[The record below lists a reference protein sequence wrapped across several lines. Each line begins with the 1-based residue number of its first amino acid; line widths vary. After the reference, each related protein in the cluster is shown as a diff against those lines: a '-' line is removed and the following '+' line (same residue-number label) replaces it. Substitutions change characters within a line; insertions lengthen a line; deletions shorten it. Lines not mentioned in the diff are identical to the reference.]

1 MQQQKLNNGFF
12 TLVETSV
19 RDLLSLGWL
28 GYSKSTKIGEKM
40 LGNLLPLHSFVSLE
54 KSTKNSFQHAVPPR
68 VWLGSM
74 IPSAFLHQRYE
85 VLVIIRVDG

>member
-1 MQQQKLNNGFF
+1 MQQQKLSNGFCIGRNLCKRLIVIGLAGVF
-12 TLVETSV
+12 LKYQNGGKILET
-19 RDLLSLGWL
+19 
-28 GYSKSTKIGEKM
+28 
-40 LGNLLPLHSFVSLE
+40 LLPRNSFVSLE
-54 KSTKNSFQHAVPPR
+54 KSTKNSFQHTVPPR